1 MSVYLGPLISIHTG
15 DVGASD
21 TYGEVTR
28 TEAELQ
34 SLPGSWGCKEWG
46 GPLPFV
52 YQFLKILLMSGARA
66 MVTVG
71 PFLNPSRLMEGTTQ
85 PGAWW
90 VRERTV

>member
-1 MSVYLGPLISIHTG
+1 MATFG
-15 DVGASD
+15 VGASD
-21 TYGEVTR
+21 AYGEVTG

-71 PFLNPSRLMEGTTQ
+71 PFLNPYSLMEGTTHL
-85 PGAWW
+85 GARW
-90 VRERTV
+90 VRERAV